1 MEQQETTETIDLFED
16 IESLPEDVYKTIL
29 YYSNYDE
36 TYYKAEE
43 LLEKL
48 EKLNYTFDY
57 DLDAIPYNLR
67 QIKTDK
73 INQYNYVII
82 KESYPELE
90 RESALDFNNYKKSK
104 KYALICKGIHKDGS
118 ESIYFIKYSND
129 LQELQEQASKY
140 ISWYNYPLNLTK
152 NIQGFISELN

>member
-29 YYSNYDE
+29 YHSNYDE

-67 QIKTDK
+67 QIT
-73 INQYNYVII
+73 N
-82 KESYPELE
+82 
-90 RESALDFNNYKKSK
+90 
-104 KYALICKGIHKDGS
+104 
-118 ESIYFIKYSND
+118 
-129 LQELQEQASKY
+129 
-140 ISWYNYPLNLTK
+140 TK
-152 NIQGFISELN
+152 N